1 MDSAA
6 ELDTRQLRIVRRFKA
21 PREMVFKAWT
31 DSATFARWFGPDR
44 YRTTH
49 CTLDAREGG
58 AWSATMKGLDRTLSV
73 SGKFLKV
80 KRPSSLEFTWAWH
93 ETGDPTTP
101 REHET
106 IISVELV
113 DRGDETDMVFTQG
126 LFRDEE
132 SAKAHDGGW
141 GSAFECIDRMLAGL
155 EPKTA

>member
-31 DSATFARWFGPDR
+31 DSAMFARWFGPDH
-44 YRTTH
+44 YRTTR
-49 CTLDAREGG
+49 CALDVREGG
-58 AWSATMKGLDRTLSV
+58 AWSATFKGPERTHSV

-80 KRPSSLEFTWAWH
+80 KRPSTLEFTWAWH

-101 REHET
+101 REYET
-106 IISVELV
+106 IVSVELV
-113 DRGDETDMVFTQG
+113 DRGDETDMVFTHG
-126 LFRDEE
+126 VFRDDAGTKGHTE
-132 SAKAHDGGW
+132 GW
-141 GSAFECIDRMLAGL
+141 TSAFGCIDRLLAGL